1 MKENIKKNHPKPT
14 PPMDTITTK
23 VVRLKIAKGCHHTSA
38 RERLWRAFRGKDSLN
53 TLGHLLCTAL
63 RNSRAISDL
72 MKCTENYI
80 EHLPQQNVFVRPD
93 EQNRACSDSAMARK
107 RALKRKEITAQH
119 CILSNTEERYLVT
132 VCSQK
137 QLSTLLELQMSLYND
152 ELTVL
157 VSAPSH
163 LWLALSLL

>member
-14 PPMDTITTK
+14 SPMDTITTK
-23 VVRLKIAKGCHHTSA
+23 VVRLKIAKGCRHTSA
-38 RERLWRAFRGKDSLN
+38 MEKLWRAFRGKDSLN
-53 TLGHLLCTAL
+53 TFGHLLCTAL

-80 EHLPQQNVFVRPD
+80 EHLQQ
-93 EQNRACSDSAMARK
+93 Q
-107 RALKRKEITAQH
+107 KEIKAQH
-119 CILSNTEERYLVT
+119 CILSNTEERYLVR

>member
-1 MKENIKKNHPKPT
+1 MKENIKKNHTKPT
-14 PPMDTITTK
+14 SPMDTITTK
-23 VVRLKIAKGCHHTSA
+23 VVRLKIAKGCRHTSA
-38 RERLWRAFRGKDSLN
+38 MEKLWRAFQGKDSLN
-53 TLGHLLCTAL
+53 TLGHLLCTVL

-80 EHLPQQNVFVRPD
+80 KHLPQQ
-93 EQNRACSDSAMARK
+93 
-107 RALKRKEITAQH
+107 KEITAQH

-132 VCSQK
+132 VGSQK

-163 LWLALSLL
+163 LWLALILL

>member
-1 MKENIKKNHPKPT
+1 MKIINDKKNDAYLETVKQRVKPHEEE
-14 PPMDTITTK
+14 MDTITTK
-23 VVRLKIAKGCHHTSA
+23 VVRLKIAKGCRHTSA
-38 RERLWRAFRGKDSLN
+38 MEKLWRAFQGKDSLN
-53 TLGHLLCTAL
+53 TLGHLLCTVL

-80 EHLPQQNVFVRPD
+80 KHLPQQ
-93 EQNRACSDSAMARK
+93 
-107 RALKRKEITAQH
+107 KEITAQH
-119 CILSNTEERYLVT
+119 CILSNTEERYFVT
-132 VCSQK
+132 VGSQK

-163 LWLALSLL
+163 LWLALILL

>member
-1 MKENIKKNHPKPT
+1 MKIINDKKAFDAYFKAVKQRVKRHEEE
-14 PPMDTITTK
+14 MDTITTK
-23 VVRLKIAKGCHHTSA
+23 VVRLKIAKGCRHTSA
-38 RERLWRAFRGKDSLN
+38 MERLWRAFRGKDSLN
-53 TLGHLLCTAL
+53 KLGHLLCTVL
-63 RNSRAISDL
+63 RTSRAISDL

-80 EHLPQQNVFVRPD
+80 EHLPQQ
-93 EQNRACSDSAMARK
+93 
-107 RALKRKEITAQH
+107 KEITARH

-137 QLSTLLELQMSLYND
+137 RLSTLLELQMSLYND